1 MIGEFLSWYFNS
13 LAEFWGTAM
22 RIGLPQILL
31 VILLICW
38 LRRRCCGKSSGKS
51 FCWMWTCGS
60 DDGGGSDKPSQ
71 CGCACG
77 CCGRNACEAQAG
89 DEEDGDA

>member
-13 LAEFWGTAM
+13 LAEFWGTAI

-31 VILLICW
+31 VILLVCW
-38 LRRRCCGKSSGKS
+38 LRRRCCGKSGGKS
-51 FCWMWTCGS
+51 CGWMWTCGS
-60 DDGGGSDKPSQ
+60 EDED
-71 CGCACG
+71 
-77 CCGRNACEAQAG
+77 E